1 MVFQSGL
8 FRFLQSMTGNP
19 MLDQLMIFFAEL
31 LVLLV
36 PVTLV
41 YLWFKGEDG
50 RKDSLYIFTAVVIG
64 ILASYAVLGQLHQHA
79 SPYQNFDTI
88 ASGEPENSF
97 PSQHATAVLS
107 MVLPLFWRKREKLAG
122 LLLGTGVLTGFARIY
137 IGEHY
142 LVDILGAGAAAVI
155 GFGAVYLIERFLDD
169 QVEELADFG
178 HMIERTILGPVEDRL
193 L

>member
-1 MVFQSGL
+1 MVLQLGVFQ
-8 FRFLQSMTGNP
+8 FLQSMTGNP
-19 MLDQLMIFFAEL
+19 VLDQLMVFLAEF

-36 PVTLV
+36 PLTLV
-41 YLWFKGEDG
+41 YLWFQGEEG
-50 RKDSLYIFTAVVIG
+50 RKNSLYIFTAVVVG
-64 ILASYAVLGQLHQHA
+64 IIASYAVLGQVHQHA

-97 PSQHATAVLS
+97 PSQHTTAVLS
-107 MVLPLFWRKREKLAG
+107 MVLPLLWRKKEKLAG

-155 GFGAVYLIERFLDD
+155 GFGAVYLIERYLDD

>member
-1 MVFQSGL
+1 MILQSGL
-8 FRFLQSMTGNP
+8 FQFLQSMTGNP
-19 MLDQLMIFFAEL
+19 VLDQLMIFSAEF

-41 YLWFKGEDG
+41 YLWFRGEDG
-50 RKDSLYIFTAVVIG
+50 RKDSLYVFTAVVIG
-64 ILASYAVLGQLHQHA
+64 IIASYAVLGQLHQHD

-88 ASGEPENSF
+88 ASGESENSF

-107 MVLPLFWRKREKLAG
+107 MVLPLLWRKRERLAG

-155 GFGAVYLIERFLDD
+155 GFGVVYLIERFLDD

>member
-1 MVFQSGL
+1 
-8 FRFLQSMTGNP
+8 MTGNP
-19 MLDQLMIFFAEL
+19 VLDQLMIFFAEF

-41 YLWFKGEDG
+41 YLWFQGEKG

-97 PSQHATAVLS
+97 PSQHATALLS
-107 MVLPLFWRKREKLAG
+107 MVIPLFWRKREKLAG

-155 GFGAVYLIERFLDD
+155 GFGAYYLLESFLDD
-169 QVEELADFG
+169 HVEELADFG
-178 HMIERTILGPVEDRL
+178 HMIERTIIGPVEERL